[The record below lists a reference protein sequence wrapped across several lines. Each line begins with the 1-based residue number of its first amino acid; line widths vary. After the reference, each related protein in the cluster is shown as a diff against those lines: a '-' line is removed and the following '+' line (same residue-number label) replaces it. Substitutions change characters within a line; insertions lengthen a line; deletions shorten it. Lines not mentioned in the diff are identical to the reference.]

1 MPKAEPPLPK
11 RIAVF
16 VKFQLADKS
25 AFAPFTGQDF
35 SAWCAFLYAT
45 ELYGRGDYSG
55 QAHALD
61 MMRAAVRAAQQKDDV
76 LAIFKK
82 SIPGV
87 LDWGHEAQLWL
98 KIAPSGTRVKT
109 INGLNGIIE
118 GPIWPCEDGPR
129 ICAHIHSKPSKK
141 HAGYLVC
148 KDCGTTWRSAPNG
161 DEAHP

>member
-45 ELYGRGDYSG
+45 ELYGRGDYNG

-61 MMRAAVRAAQQKDDV
+61 MMRAAMRAAQDKDDV
-76 LAIFKK
+76 LAVFKK

-87 LDWGHEAQLWL
+87 LDWGHEAQLWQ
-98 KIAPSGTRVKT
+98 KIAPLTKHHDDGAP
-109 INGLNGIIE
+109 IA
-118 GPIWPCEDGPR
+118 IWPCPDGPR